1 LMLRLMFWWV
11 GFCGWSWFLLT
22 RFWFF
27 QQMGLSLLFGFA
39 LPLSLVLLGSWWRLV
54 CSNHDL
60 VIGLMILGGGC
71 GSLHGECCR
80 SLHPYCV
87 DLDFW
92 FLSDLLRSAVLL
104 IVASPPPCLWSWDCC
119 CLISDVMARN
129 GSVFVV
135 FLYSKLS
142 VRGFLPCWRLIRSPF
157 HTSANAHSSLFLLFG
172 FAPVCGFAG

>member
-1 LMLRLMFWWV
+1 MWFHLKIKLHWSSAAFTLPSTSKSSLSRCRFKQRLKRWGVVVSPSTFRFTFLPLQGSYFLFLNRRCAATAVSLTSPLMLRLMFWWV

-27 QQMGLSLLFGFA
+27 QQMGRSLLFGFA
-39 LPLSLVLLGSWWRLV
+39 LPLSPVLLGSWWRLV

-87 DLDFW
+87 DLDF
-92 FLSDLLRSAVLL
+92 
-104 IVASPPPCLWSWDCC
+104 
-119 CLISDVMARN
+119 
-129 GSVFVV
+129 
-135 FLYSKLS
+135 
-142 VRGFLPCWRLIRSPF
+142 
-157 HTSANAHSSLFLLFG
+157 
-172 FAPVCGFAG
+172 